1 MQQEKS
7 YSQKK
12 NYVKKQMGELA
23 SGDILLHPI
32 YRADGLMVIN
42 KDTVLDVPLINKIK
56 KHVSRSSPVLVAT
69 SRMEYHKFLNE
80 TCNTAEFKED
90 LARLLN
96 EYVDS
101 DGAARMQNS
110 DTGPAENPDVCPV
123 PEPEIAPIETDTSSL
138 MAISSSPNWISL
150 ENTLESEHLKERA
163 RFIKEELMTRF
174 RNDRIYLEL
183 CGKISGYDDVV
194 LIHAINTL
202 CISLVLGI
210 TLELANEDLIELS
223 VAALFV
229 HVGYTALPRDELRSF
244 LKSQEFN
251 HPAMK
256 KHMEAFLNAT
266 MQFPYLR
273 RKSIIR
279 GILEHHEYYN
289 GNGYPNGRKGEDI
302 SLFGRILHIAHAY
315 DSLAG
320 GYDYTAGISPLLAV
334 KLVYENKDGMFDPN
348 ILNIFMYRTTY
359 FKLGQPIV
367 LPNGRKGKIIG
378 FENYAK
384 SPHLPI
390 VQLESG
396 KTVNLL
402 SESIVDV

>member
-1 MQQEKS
+1 
-7 YSQKK
+7 
-12 NYVKKQMGELA
+12 
-23 SGDILLHPI
+23 
-32 YRADGLMVIN
+32 
-42 KDTVLDVPLINKIK
+42 
-56 KHVSRSSPVLVAT
+56 
-69 SRMEYHKFLNE
+69 MEFSKFLIE

-90 LARLLN
+90 LAGLLN

-101 DGAARMQNS
+101 DAAARMQNP
-110 DTGPAENPDVCPV
+110 DTGPAENPDACPI
-123 PEPEIAPIETDTSSL
+123 PEPDTAPAEADTSL
-138 MAISSSPNWISL
+138 LTALSSSPHWTSL
-150 ENTLESEHLKERA
+150 ENTLESEYLKERA
-163 RFIKEELMTRF
+163 KFIKEELVTRF
-174 RNDRIYLEL
+174 RNERIYIEL
-183 CGKISGYDDVV
+183 CDKIGGYDDVV

-202 CISLVLGI
+202 CMSLILGI
-210 TLELANEDLIELS
+210 ALELTDEDLIELS

-229 HVGYTALPRDELRSF
+229 HVGYTVLPKDELRSF

-266 MQFPYLR
+266 MAFPYLR

-279 GILEHHEYYN
+279 GVLEHHEFYN
-289 GNGYPNGRKGEDI
+289 GNGYPNGKKGEDI
-302 SLFGRILHIAHAY
+302 SLAGRILHIAHAY
-315 DSLAG
+315 DSLVD
-320 GYDYTAGISPLLAV
+320 GYDYSAGFAPLRAIRLI
-334 KLVYENKDGMFDPN
+334 YENRDGMFDPN
-348 ILNIFMYRTTY
+348 ILNIFMYRTTH
-359 FKLGQPIV
+359 FKLGQPMI

-402 SESIVDV
+402 TESIPDV

>member
-69 SRMEYHKFLNE
+69 SRMEFNRFLVE

-90 LARLLN
+90 LAGLLN
-96 EYVDS
+96 EHVDS
-101 DGAARMQNS
+101 DGAARQNS
-110 DTGPAENPDVCPV
+110 DTSPAENPDAYPA
-123 PEPEIAPIETDTSSL
+123 PEADTASAETNTSFL
-138 MAISSSPNWISL
+138 TALDSSPHWISL
-150 ENTLESEHLKERA
+150 ENALESEHLKERA

-174 RNDRIYLEL
+174 RDDRIYIEI
-183 CGKISGYDDVV
+183 CANISGYDDVV
-194 LIHAINTL
+194 LKHAINTL

-210 TLELANEDLIELS
+210 TLELVDEDLIELS

-229 HVGYTALPRDELRSF
+229 HVGYTELPRDELRSF
-244 LKSQEFN
+244 LKSQEFS

-266 MQFPYLR
+266 MHFPYLR

-279 GILEHHEYYN
+279 GILEHHEFYN
-289 GNGYPNGRKGEDI
+289 GNGYPNGKKGEEI

-315 DSLAG
+315 DRLVG
-320 GYDYTAGISPLLAV
+320 GYDFTAGISPLQAI
-334 KLVYENKDGMFDPN
+334 KLVYENKDGMFDLK
-348 ILNIFMYRTTY
+348 ILDIFMYRTTH

-396 KTVNLL
+396 KTINLL
-402 SESIVDV
+402 LESTPDA